1 MMMTVLIGTSFDR
14 WTTMIRSTGVIGM
27 VTIVLLFTS
36 LIASSSGEPPFIATA
51 EQAREYF
58 VNISG
63 DLAQAMMAVTSL
75 SAIGLIWFVI
85 GLCLLFGRAEG
96 SPPWRSAVALVSGVL
111 LPAYLLLDASWSVA
125 AFGARDLDLAVAS
138 YAFDTGSLGLANIW
152 LAMGSFAVC
161 CGWVIL
167 STRLVGRWLGWWG
180 IASGVGLA
188 ICRFFWTLD
197 LWYLPYI
204 GFWIWMIIICIQFVR
219 KPGAVLRVAEGR
231 AGQAAELS

>member
-1 MMMTVLIGTSFDR
+1 MMKTVLIGTSLDR
-14 WTTMIRSTGVIGM
+14 WRAMIRCTGVVGI

-36 LIASSSGEPPFIATA
+36 LIASSPGEPPFIATA
-51 EQAREYF
+51 EQAQAYF
-58 VNISG
+58 LNLSQGWI
-63 DLAQAMMAVTSL
+63 QATMAVTSL
-75 SAIGLIWFVI
+75 SAIGLIWFVA

-111 LPAYLLLDASWSVA
+111 LPTYLLLNSTWNVAS
-125 AFGARDLDLAVAS
+125 FGARDLDLAVAS
-138 YAFDTGSLGLANIW
+138 YAFDTASLGLANIW

-188 ICRFFWTLD
+188 ISRFFWTLEF
-197 LWYLPYI
+197 WYLPYVA
-204 GFWIWMIIICIQFVR
+204 FWIWMIIICIQFVR
-219 KPGAVLRVAEGR
+219 KPGALLRAADGR
-231 AGQAAELS
+231 TGEPRELP